1 LTAGVFYDMINF
13 GWICLPDRSSG
24 INKEGGDLIM
34 NKGKMKKIVASAV
47 VMLLFVTVL
56 AGCANLEKKQAFYD
70 YADSLKDDSQLWKD
84 VSEASSSVSS
94 ARDMTTI
101 KATVQ
106 AKVIP
111 TLEKLA
117 DNAQQRNQSITDA
130 EIKKIDDSYVKTCNN
145 LLSAYKKILNGI
157 NNNDNSMM
165 QSGVNDVNAAMT
177 NMKDYCSGLQSFM
190 NTYGIKDDGAV
201 ADMIKTLS

>member
-1 LTAGVFYDMINF
+1 
-13 GWICLPDRSSG
+13 
-24 INKEGGDLIM
+24 M
-34 NKGKMKKIVASAV
+34 NKGKMKKIVTSAV

-56 AGCANLEKKQAFYD
+56 SGCANLEKKQAFYD